1 MDCQETR
8 QKLSTYADKELG
20 RDELQALARHLAEC
34 PACSL
39 EYKKQG
45 ALDMLLKSHFSHEP
59 PQEYLD
65 SFWPSVAE
73 RLEGEEGGAGS
84 DDEVVVFK
92 TSPALQ
98 SLNIPQRRQVT
109 PAVTDE
115 PAPEPP
121 AESSPLRWP
130 VALVVSTAIV
140 VVGFLAYKK
149 MFPRQQEVTAVQ
161 PPALQEP
168 VEDRVGAMAPTEAL
182 DATQL
187 ALAPTGDGGLGM
199 ATADA
204 EPSSATTDDN
214 GERRTR
220 DRARSR
226 RARRRRKEAKS
237 AAAPAAKSEP
247 KAAPKPRRKPRPAP
261 GKKTALDSLI
271 DTAIGTTP
279 SPKKKAAAAAPAAP
293 ASNLPEQLNMN
304 QIRSAMNKIKPH
316 VQACYDQYQVEG
328 MAKVRFKISP
338 DGKVLA
344 PSIRGKFRGT
354 DTGDCVIKAVK
365 RASFPK
371 FGGKPMTIN
380 SYPFLLQ

>member
-1 MDCQETR
+1 
-8 QKLSTYADKELG
+8 
-20 RDELQALARHLAEC
+20 
-34 PACSL
+34 
-39 EYKKQG
+39 
-45 ALDMLLKSHFSHEP
+45 MLLKSHFSHEP
-59 PQEYLD
+59 SREYWD
-65 SFWPSVAE
+65 SFWPSVSE
-73 RLEGEEGGAGS
+73 RLEGEEGGGAGAGS
-84 DDEVVVFK
+84 DDEVVIFK

-98 SLNIPQRRQVT
+98 SLNIPHRRQVT

-115 PAPEPP
+115 PAPELP
-121 AESSPLRWP
+121 AEASPLRWP

-149 MFPRQQEVTAVQ
+149 MFPQGSGVTAVQ
-161 PPALQEP
+161 PPAVQEP
-168 VEDRVGAMAPTEAL
+168 AQDQVGAVAPTEAL

-187 ALAPTGDGGLGM
+187 ALAPTGDGGLGT
-199 ATADA
+199 AAADA
-204 EPSSATTDDN
+204 EPSAATTDDN
-214 GERRTR
+214 GEHRTR
-220 DRARSR
+220 HRARHR
-226 RARRRRKEAKS
+226 RSKRRRREAAR
-237 AAAPAAKSEP
+237 AAEPAAKSAP
-247 KAAPKPRRKPRPAP
+247 KAEPTPRRRPRPTP

-271 DTAIGTTP
+271 DTAIGTSPT
-279 SPKKKAAAAAPAAP
+279 PKKKASSAAPAAP

-304 QIRSAMNKIKPH
+304 QIRTAMNKIKPR
-316 VQACYDQYQVEG
+316 VQACYDQFQVEG

-371 FGGKPMTIN
+371 FSGKPMTIN